1 MTKTIISCAIT
12 GAVHTPSMS
21 PHLPCTPEEI
31 ARQSIDAA
39 NAGASIIHLH
49 ARNPADG
56 RPSPSADVYMQFL
69 PRIAEQ
75 TDAVINSTTGGS
87 VTMTL
92 QDRLEGALRASPE
105 MASLNM
111 GSLNFAFSHGRE
123 AAAMEA

>member
-21 PHLPCTPEEI
+21 PNLPCTPEEI

-39 NAGASIIHLH
+39 NAGAAIIHLH
-49 ARNPADG
+49 ARNPANG

-75 TDAVINSTTGGS
+75 TDAVINITTGGS

-92 QDRLEGALRASPE
+92 QDRLEGALRA
-105 MASLNM
+105 
-111 GSLNFAFSHGRE
+111 
-123 AAAMEA
+123 